1 MEETMELLRMKII
14 SGLLA
19 VSWLGAQGNKP
30 PESPEP
36 SKPAEA
42 EIANTQVKAD
52 ALDRVPKI

>member
-1 MEETMELLRMKII
+1 MELLRMKII